1 MDGMG
6 GMDGMD
12 GMAWWHGGMVAY
24 LHEGKQTL
32 VFESFRTGQE
42 VFFSPLRTALL
53 RGVKVPSIGP
63 GPTRLTHRSPTKIEF
78 SFIYHTLWRGS
89 FPCRNDVG

>member
-32 VFESFRTGQE
+32 VFGSFRTGHD
-42 VFFSPLRTALL
+42 FFYLPFGT
-53 RGVKVPSIGP
+53 
-63 GPTRLTHRSPTKIEF
+63 T
-78 SFIYHTLWRGS
+78 
-89 FPCRNDVG
+89 

>member
-6 GMDGMD
+6 GMD

-32 VFESFRTGQE
+32 VFGSFRTGQE
-42 VFFSPLRTALL
+42 VFFSYVKDRSALGSTALA
-53 RGVKVPSIGP
+53 SD
-63 GPTRLTHRSPTKIEF
+63 TR
-78 SFIYHTLWRGS
+78 
-89 FPCRNDVG
+89 CVC